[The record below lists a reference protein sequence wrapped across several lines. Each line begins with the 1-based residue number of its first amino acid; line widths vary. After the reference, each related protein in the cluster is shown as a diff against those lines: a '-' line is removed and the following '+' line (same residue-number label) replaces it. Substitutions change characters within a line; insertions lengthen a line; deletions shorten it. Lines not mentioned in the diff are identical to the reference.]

1 MSKLPDEKLVA
12 YDWLGNVR
20 ELLNVMDS
28 GSILSTGGKLQIDLA
43 VIPLQGATAELTVLS
58 EAQVADAQRR

>member
-1 MSKLPDEKLVA
+1 
-12 YDWLGNVR
+12 
-20 ELLNVMDS
+20 MDS
-28 GSILSTGGKLQIDLA
+28 GSILSTGGKLQINLA